1 MTEAKLKIT
10 NVLDKGLFIQ
20 SNRSHIWILSHGDD
34 IEIMTNNDQAYII
47 HEGHTQEQETMS
59 LEMEKLAKYTDLLD
73 YLRTHDW
80 FYQRSDDHR
89 KYLKGKRHEL
99 DASDVA
105 LMMTLVKVSRAKNNP
120 CHADN
125 WVDGAGYMACG
136 GEIGTANVEYAD
148 LTNEKLPL
156 AEGQGL

>member
-10 NVLDKGLFIQ
+10 NVLDIGLFIE

-59 LEMEKLAKYTDLLD
+59 PEMEKLSKYTDLLY

-89 KYLKGKRHEL
+89 KYLKGKRHFE
-99 DASDVA
+99 
-105 LMMTLVKVSRAKNNP
+105 LMMELINS
-120 CHADN
+120 
-125 WVDGAGYMACG
+125 
-136 GEIGTANVEYAD
+136 IGSDAMD
-148 LTNEKLPL
+148 LYLKTRKEKT
-156 AEGQGL
+156 GL